1 MKASWGFLEA
11 QLVKNLLA
19 MQETLVGFLG
29 RNDSEVKTSI
39 NINTFLPLECQFRK
53 KRDCVLFTN
62 IFQGSRIL
70 LFNMCVYVLFTQ
82 FSLTLHDP
90 AGLLCPWNSPGKC
103 IGGGCHSFLQGIFLS
118 QGLNACFL
126 HCMQI
131 LYHLSHQGSLGI

>member
-1 MKASWGFLEA
+1 MKASWGFPEA
-11 QLVKNLLA
+11 QLVKNLLPVL
-19 MQETLVGFLG
+19 LVQFLG
-29 RNDSEVKTSI
+29 WKDSEVKTSI
-39 NINTFLPLECQFRK
+39 KINNFCQFHK

-62 IFQGSRIL
+62 MFQVPRIL
-70 LFNMCVYVLFTQ
+70 LFNVCVCVLFTHLC
-82 FSLTLHDP
+82 LTLHDP

-103 IGGGCHSFLQGIFLS
+103 IGVGCHSLLQGIFLT